1 MAGCV
6 TLSLAMECLSWKFIH
21 ANDIGAGVMKTT
33 TAARYRQTA
42 VTCVL
47 LTTLQPLPVSLGVKS
62 EINYE
67 LNEIRNITDF
77 F

>member
-1 MAGCV
+1 
-6 TLSLAMECLSWKFIH
+6 
-21 ANDIGAGVMKTT
+21 MKTT

-47 LTTLQPLPVSLGVKS
+47 LMTLQPLPVSLGVKS

-77 F
+77 FLIFFILLHLLFLKDQAGFVCMCCFYD